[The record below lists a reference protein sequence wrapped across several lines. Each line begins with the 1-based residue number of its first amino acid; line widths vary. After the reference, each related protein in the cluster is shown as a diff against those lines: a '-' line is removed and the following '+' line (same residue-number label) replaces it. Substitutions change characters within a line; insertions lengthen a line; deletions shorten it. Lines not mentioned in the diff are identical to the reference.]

1 MNALSDAIY
10 DRLTGS
16 DPDAVA
22 LCAGLAAYKG
32 APAVFAGTYVP
43 DDAPR
48 PYVAIRP
55 PMAADT
61 ADTKD
66 RQGQALSVDIGVY
79 DNNSGTDAP
88 VADLAELIRG
98 LLHKRPLAMSG
109 WSALIADARPPIYAP
124 TDNYVLGRIVQTRWT
139 LRSWT
144 GRDL

>member
-10 DRLTGS
+10 DRLTGA

-22 LCAGLAAYKG
+22 LCAALATFEG
-32 APAVFAGTYVP
+32 GPAVFAGTYVP
-43 DDAPR
+43 DDAGL

-66 RQGQALSVDIGVY
+66 RQGQALSVDVAVY
-79 DNNSGTDAP
+79 DENAGSDAR
-88 VADLAELIRG
+88 VADLAELVRG
-98 LLHKRPLAMSG
+98 LLHKRPLTMSG

-124 TDNYVLGRIVQTRWT
+124 TDNLVLGRIVQTRWT